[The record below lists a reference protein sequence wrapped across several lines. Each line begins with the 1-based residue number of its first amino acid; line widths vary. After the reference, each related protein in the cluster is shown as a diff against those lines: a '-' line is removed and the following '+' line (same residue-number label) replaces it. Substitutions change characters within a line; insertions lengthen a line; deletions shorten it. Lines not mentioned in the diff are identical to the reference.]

1 MAGAHCINNA
11 AAIENF
17 YKNKRQYM
25 DTMDDGSNNFGAVT
39 KILGQPEPATF
50 EDQCAVK
57 QEIESAESEEDQ
69 FERENEDQSTMP
81 QTDMV
86 KTEQKKSQM
95 MKFEVHQT
103 INNVGQVVVN
113 TQQQQL
119 QQAHQQA
126 FPQCPAATALPFGQ
140 PSWLQNQQ
148 S

>member
-17 YKNKRQYM
+17 YKNKRQLTFDLSEMDKYM
-25 DTMDDGSNNFGAVT
+25 DTVDDGSNNFGAVT

-81 QTDMV
+81 
-86 KTEQKKSQM
+86 
-95 MKFEVHQT
+95 
-103 INNVGQVVVN
+103 
-113 TQQQQL
+113 
-119 QQAHQQA
+119 
-126 FPQCPAATALPFGQ
+126 
-140 PSWLQNQQ
+140 
-148 S
+148 

>member
-17 YKNKRQYM
+17 YKN
-25 DTMDDGSNNFGAVT
+25 GSNNFGAVT
-39 KILGQPEPATF
+39 KTLGQPEPAAF

-57 QEIESAESEEDQ
+57 HEIESAESEEDQ

-86 KTEQKKSQM
+86 KTDQKKSQT

-126 FPQCPAATALPFGQ
+126 FPQFPASTTLPFSQ